1 MTKNPNASD
10 KKPQSDP
17 SADQSI
23 ASTAQQTASNIAGIA
38 RDGASSQFAKQKGQA
53 AGQLVGVAQALRQA
67 GEQLRQQEQQTIPDY
82 FALAADRIES
92 LSGYV
97 ESADVTQVVEGVE
110 DFARRQPL
118 LFVGGA
124 FGLGLLAV
132 RFLNSSGRRR
142 ASARAEDGRP
152 TAGTTQRRTPASPR
166 PPAKPQA
173 TTRATASKS
182 DPSGDRANS

>member
-1 MTKNPNASD
+1 MTKNPKSPD
-10 KKPQSDP
+10 EKPQSDP
-17 SADQSI
+17 ASDQSI

-38 RDGASSQFAKQKGQA
+38 RDGASSQFARQKGQA
-53 AGQLVGVAQALRQA
+53 ASQLVSVAEALRQA
-67 GEQLRQQEQQTIPDY
+67 GDQLRKKEQRTLPQY

-97 ESADVTQVVEGVE
+97 KTADVAQVVEGVE

-142 ASARAEDGRP
+142 ASARAEGGR
-152 TAGTTQRRTPASPR
+152 TTRSRATGTSASPR
-166 PPAKPQA
+166 TAAKPPA
-173 TTRATASKS
+173 TTRAAEPK
-182 DPSGDRANS
+182 PDRQGGRADQ